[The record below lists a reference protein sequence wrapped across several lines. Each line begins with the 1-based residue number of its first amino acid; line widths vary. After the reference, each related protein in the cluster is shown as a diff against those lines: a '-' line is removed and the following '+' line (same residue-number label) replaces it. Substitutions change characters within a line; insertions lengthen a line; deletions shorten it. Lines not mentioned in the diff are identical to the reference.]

1 MNIVAIIQARMS
13 STRFPGKV
21 LKKIGGK
28 PMLWYVVSR
37 TRTAKKI
44 RDVVVATSIDPLD
57 DLIENFC
64 KSNKIKYFRGDL
76 DNVLKRYYDT
86 AKKFNADVIV
96 RVTSDC
102 PLIDGKLIDEGL
114 KEFIG
119 GDYDYL
125 SSTVERTFP
134 RGFDFEILKFSALE
148 NAYKNAAEEP
158 EKEHVTPYIWRN
170 HPEQFKI
177 CKITRPVDKS
187 GFRVTVDTPEDLNVI
202 KILIA
207 KYGADKKTV
216 DEIIEILDNHPEIS
230 QLNAHIEQKHYGQ

>member
-1 MNIVAIIQARMS
+1 MNIVAIIQARMT

-21 LKKIGGK
+21 LKTIAGK
-28 PMLWYVVSR
+28 PMLWYMVNR
-37 TRTAKKI
+37 TRTAKMI
-44 RDVVVATSIDPLD
+44 NDVVVATSTDLSD
-57 DLIENFC
+57 DLIEDFC
-64 KSNKIKYFRGDL
+64 KINKIKYFRGDL
-76 DNVLKRYYDT
+76 DNVLKRYYET
-86 AKKFNADVIV
+86 AKKFNANVIV

-125 SSTVERTFP
+125 SNTVERTFP
-134 RGFDFEILKFSALE
+134 RGSDFEILKFSALE

-177 CKITRPVDKS
+177 CQLKREVDKS
-187 GFRVTVDTPEDLNVI
+187 NFRITVDTPEDLEVI
-202 KILIA
+202 KILIE
-207 KYGADKKTV
+207 KYKADKKSA

-230 QLNAHIEQKHYGQ
+230 QLNAHIEQKHYG